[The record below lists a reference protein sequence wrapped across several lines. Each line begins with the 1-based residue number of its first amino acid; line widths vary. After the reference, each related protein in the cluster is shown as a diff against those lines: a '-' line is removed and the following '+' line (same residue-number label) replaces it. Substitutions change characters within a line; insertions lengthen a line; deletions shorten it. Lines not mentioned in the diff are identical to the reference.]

1 MVTQRDDG
9 PLLTAQEWADRHT
22 GGMIPS
28 QIVAAWA
35 ADPNGRAAGITPM
48 AWINARM
55 AATRKT
61 DGTARQT
68 PQSTDT
74 LPDPW

>member
-1 MVTQRDDG
+1 MVTPRDDG

-22 GGMIPS
+22 GGLIPS

-55 AATRKT
+55 AASRKT
-61 DGTARQT
+61 ATHTGTAQNA
-68 PQSTDT
+68 DE

>member
-1 MVTQRDDG
+1 MVNQRDDG
-9 PLLTAQEWADRHT
+9 PPITAQEWAGKHT

-35 ADPNGRAAGITPM
+35 ADPNGRKAGITPM

-55 AATRKT
+55 AASRKA
-61 DGTARQT
+61 DRQ
-68 PQSTDT
+68 PGPAAQDPDT